1 MNAVQK
7 IVKVSQK
14 ISTVQEFYEFSEGIH
29 KMFECDQTDS
39 DIKNYLEALREIIF
53 NPYEDYDFPRNFF
66 FKQSMK
72 YPKDFNSMFKLKS
85 EGQEGVRNLSNSIK
99 KNA

>member
-39 DIKNYLEALREIIF
+39 DIKNYLEALREVIF

-72 YPKDFNSMFKLKS
+72 YLKDFNSMFKLKS

>member
-39 DIKNYLEALREIIF
+39 DIKNYLEALRDIIF

>member
-39 DIKNYLEALREIIF
+39 DIKNYLEALREVIF

-66 FKQSMK
+66 FKQPMK

>member
-1 MNAVQK
+1 MNVVQK
-7 IVKVSQK
+7 IVEVSQK

>member
-39 DIKNYLEALREIIF
+39 DILTL
-53 NPYEDYDFPRNFF
+53 P
-66 FKQSMK
+66 
-72 YPKDFNSMFKLKS
+72 
-85 EGQEGVRNLSNSIK
+85 
-99 KNA
+99 

>member
-39 DIKNYLEALREIIF
+39 DIKNYLEALREVIF